1 MDLEERPGREVN
13 DLTLGETAR
22 SKWQGLFAQPKPV
35 LAMLHLGGDDAA
47 QKLERAQTEASMLID
62 GGVDA
67 VIVENY
73 FGDNDDVRRA
83 LEALSNR
90 TGSAVLGLNVLHDHE
105 LAFELAAEFPV
116 GFVQIDSVAGH
127 LEPGA
132 DAEYAVRL
140 AELRE
145 ASRALVFGGVRFKYQ
160 PVNSGRSEAEDLALG
175 AARSDAIVVTGEG
188 TGMVTDLE
196 KIERFRRTLPADFP
210 LVVGAGVTAE
220 NVEAQLRD
228 ADGVIVGSY
237 LKHDYRDT
245 GIVDAEHV
253 AEFMRAVGD
262 VRKSL

>member
-1 MDLEERPGREVN
+1 MN

-22 SKWQGLFAQPKPV
+22 SKWQELFATPKPV
-35 LAMLHLGGDDAA
+35 LAMLHLGGEDAA
-47 QKLERAQTEASMLID
+47 DKLKRAQIEAATLVD

-73 FGDNDDVRRA
+73 FGDKDDVRRA

-90 TGSAVLGLNVLHDHE
+90 TGSAVLGLNVLRDHE
-105 LAFELAAEFPV
+105 LAFALAAEFPV
-116 GFVQIDSVAGH
+116 GFVQIDSIAGH
-127 LEPGA
+127 LEPEA
-132 DAEYAVRL
+132 DVEYATRL
-140 AELRE
+140 AELRA

-196 KIERFRRTLPADFP
+196 KIERFRRTLPTDFP
-210 LVVGAGVTAE
+210 LIVGAGVTDE
-220 NVEAQLRD
+220 NVAAQMRH
-228 ADGVIVGSY
+228 ADGVIVGSF

-245 GIVDAEHV
+245 GVVDESHV
-253 AEFMRAVGD
+253 SAFMTAVNA
-262 VRKSL
+262 VRGSL